1 MVLIMNMQEHN
12 MNSKYKMDRKI
23 KLAAF
28 ALCICASGIYTDG
41 LSAQTLT
48 QAKKWFTDGEF
59 AKAKP
64 VFEKLVKQA
73 PSNANYNFWYGACC
87 HETGET
93 EKGLPYLEKSAQR
106 KVINGYLYLGKAYYD
121 LYRFDDAISNLE
133 EHIYWL
139 EKKNRDTSEAEN
151 LMSRFRKGA
160 RMIRGVENV
169 VVVDSFVVDKAG
181 FLSAYKLSSQ
191 AGTIRETGS
200 SVPENETISVAP
212 APVDSVMMSGLSEI
226 PAYRSAEISHDKYD
240 ILTEYINEM
249 DDKKILAVAVN
260 DSLYELNA
268 SVKLI
273 DKWSTPQKMKGL
285 DETCRQLNYPFLDS
299 DGTTLYFSAKG
310 EESLGGYDI
319 FITRADSDENTYFK
333 PDNLGYPF
341 NSQYNDYMY
350 AIDDYSNLGWFAS
363 DRYQPEGKVCIYVF
377 VPNDSKTVYDYES
390 EDPSKMISLARLDNI
405 SLTQTDREKLI
416 KAKQRLATL
425 MYSNQ
430 TKASKAEFRFV
441 VNDGK
446 VYTSIDDFRNPEA
459 KKLFREY
466 LDMVKDLKALESD
479 LKEQR
484 ETYARANASRQ
495 SELTLAILD
504 KEKRVEE
511 LRREIDTIVVKV
523 RNTELK

>member
-1 MVLIMNMQEHN
+1 MQEHN

-28 ALCICASGIYTDG
+28 AFCICASGIYTDG

-87 HETGET
+87 YETGET

-121 LYRFDDAISNLE
+121 QYRFDDAISNLE

-139 EKKNRDTSEAEN
+139 EKKNRDTSEAEE
-151 LMSRFRKGA
+151 LMSKFRKGA

-191 AGTIRETGS
+191 AGTIRETDAS
-200 SVPENETISVAP
+200 ASEKESVTVAP
-212 APVDSVMMSGLSEI
+212 APEDSVMTAGSPEI
-226 PAYRSAEISHDKYD
+226 PAYRSADISHNKYD

-273 DKWSTPQKMKGL
+273 DRWSTPQKMKGL
-285 DETCRQLNYPFLDS
+285 DETCQQLNYPFLDS

-319 FITRADSDENTYFK
+319 FVTRADSDENTYFK

-377 VPNDSKTVYDYES
+377 VPNDSKTVYNYES

-430 TKASKAEFRFV
+430 TKAAKADFHFV

-484 ETYARANASRQ
+484 KTYARANASRQ